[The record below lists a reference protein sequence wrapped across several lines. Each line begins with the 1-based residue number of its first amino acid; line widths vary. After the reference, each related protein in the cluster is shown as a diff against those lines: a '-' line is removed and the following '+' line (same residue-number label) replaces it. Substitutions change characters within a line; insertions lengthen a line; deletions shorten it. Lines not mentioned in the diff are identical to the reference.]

1 MFEQSFVDGGGA
13 RIKPWTVAAS
23 LVGQGLSVGV
33 MTLIPLVYTYEIP
46 VDEWLR
52 NAVLLAPPP
61 PPPPPAAEPVAAPV
75 VPEAP
80 KRFEEVLDA
89 PTAIPDEVAI
99 VDSSGDPEAIQAPNL
114 AGLAGGVAGGVSG
127 GVPGG
132 IPGSTGLTV
141 LPPAPIRVGG
151 TIQAARILNRMMPIY
166 PPEASEEGIGGTVRL
181 EATITAEGAGA
192 RDQRSRR
199 TSALD
204 RERRDG
210 RRAMALPPHTA
221 QRRAGRSHH
230 LRRHRLQAA
239 AARREKTRRRAA
251 KGRRT
256 ASAWGVPGRE
266 RRPSPHTCG
275 CA

>member
-23 LVGQGLSVGV
+23 LVGQCLSVGV
-33 MTLIPLVYTYEIP
+33 MALIPLVYTYKIP

-61 PPPPPAAEPVAAPV
+61 PPPPPAEPVTAPV

-80 KRFEEVLDA
+80 KRFEEVLHA

-114 AGLAGGVAGGVSG
+114 AGLAGGVAGGVPG

-151 TIQAARILNRMMPIY
+151 TVQAARILNRMMPIY

-181 EATITAEGAGA
+181 EATITAEG
-192 RDQRSRR
+192 RV
-199 TSALD
+199 
-204 RERRDG
+204 REISVRDG
-210 RRAMALPPHTA
+210 HPLLIESAVTA
-221 QRRAGRSHH
+221 VEQWRYRPT
-230 LRRHRLQAA
+230 LLN
-239 AARREKTRRRAA
+239 
-251 KGRRT
+251 
-256 ASAWGVPGRE
+256 GVPVE
-266 RRPSPHTCG
+266 VITYVDIVFKPRPPEEKDKKKDRKNKKKR
-275 CA
+275 